1 MLIERGIYT
10 EFRDALV
17 ERALAL
23 RVGDPIDEDNQLGPL
38 VSQAHFDKVV
48 AALQRARDEGG
59 RVLYGGN
66 VLERLGWFVAPTV
79 IYNLGPDCASNREEI
94 FGQVVNLNTFH
105 HNTHPLTHPH
115 A

>member
-59 RVLYGGN
+59 RVLCGGN

-79 IYNLGPDCASNREEI
+79 RDKPGPDCESNREDI
-94 FGQVVNLNTFH
+94 FGPVVTLPASDND
-105 HNTHPLTHPH
+105 THKPALPNS
-115 A
+115 